1 METNLIDL
9 QKKDPQTDLLM
20 EMEML
25 PLAKAMTGIDIPE
38 MRKINP
44 NWCIRPEAQKIYAIA
59 LKTPDA
65 ELLSRFNPFVH
76 PDEYLERATHHIGDA
91 QTSDVI
97 AKMYELWYRR
107 TETDL
112 LKGYTSA
119 QTIKQ
124 KNGYLNA
131 LKNLNREEEDDED
144 YEVDLAHP
152 SPPEVF
158 LLERQGVGILPRGEI
173 ANIKAKAK
181 SGKTQLV
188 IQFTAALISPNK
200 ECNGIRRIDDEPMDV
215 LWFDTEQSRSSSDN
229 AYRRTMKLAGLDPSV
244 NSPHLTLV
252 NTRKRNAEKRWA
264 KLESKL
270 EAKKYDVVII
280 DGLRDFFRD
289 INDPAEATDVF
300 EKMLTLTQ
308 ETRCSFVLVIH
319 ENPGD
324 TGKMRGWMGTEAENK
339 CYEVFQVRYSKDS
352 EVFTVETP
360 DRRGPTM
367 PPFGFRFEDNQL
379 VGCEPDAPG
388 SQGQGQNAKLSKA
401 ELDWNIFAKAWE
413 QNPHLA
419 WTKEEIVTTHLR
431 MGTLKES
438 TTKNRI
444 KEYLAQGKIV
454 CLDDPNKKGARYGL
468 SLEEV
473 NKMVNRGNDQT
484 DEVPF

>member
-1 METNLIDL
+1 METNQTNL
-9 QKKDPQTDLLM
+9 QKIDPQTDLLM

-25 PLAKAMTGIDIPE
+25 PLARAMSGIDIPE

-44 NWCIRPEAQKIYAIA
+44 EWCIRPDAQKIYARA

-65 ELLSRFNPFVH
+65 YLLATFNPLSH
-76 PDEYLERATHHIGDA
+76 PDEYLDRAIHHIDDA
-91 QTSDVI
+91 QTADVI
-97 AKMYELWYRR
+97 DKMRDLWVQRSVQKLLDGFLHSQ
-107 TETDL
+107 TDR
-112 LKGYTSA
+112 
-119 QTIKQ
+119 QRI
-124 KNGYLNA
+124 GYLNA
-131 LKNLNREEEDDED
+131 LKNLYREEDDD
-144 YEVDLAHP
+144 VYEVDMKNP

-158 LLERQGVGILPRGEI
+158 MLDRQGVGILPRGEI
-173 ANIKAKAK
+173 SDIKAKAK

-188 IQFTAALISPNK
+188 IQFSAALISPNK

-215 LWFDTEQSRSSSDN
+215 LWFDTEQSQSSSDT
-229 AYRRTMKLAGLDPSV
+229 AYRRTMILAGLDPSE
-244 NSPHLTLV
+244 NSPHLTLI
-252 NTRKRNAEKRWA
+252 NTRKKNAAKRWEI
-264 KLESKL
+264 LESRL
-270 EAKKYDVVII
+270 ASRKYDVVII
-280 DGLRDFFRD
+280 DGLRDFFQD

-339 CYEVFQVRYSKDS
+339 CYEVFQVRYNKDS
-352 EVFTVETP
+352 EIFTVETP